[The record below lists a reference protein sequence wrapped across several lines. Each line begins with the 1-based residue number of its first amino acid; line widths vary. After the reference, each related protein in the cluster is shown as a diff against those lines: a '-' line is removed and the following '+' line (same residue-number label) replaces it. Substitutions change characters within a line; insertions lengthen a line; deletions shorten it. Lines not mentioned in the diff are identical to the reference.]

1 MILEWV
7 VINFT
12 TESKIEK
19 ETQERN
25 EWNNQLSLLNQ
36 NRGRKSVHGIEWS
49 EMKKKKENKKGEIKK
64 EPGTGSEGDERTV
77 AVKP

>member
-1 MILEWV
+1 MSCHQFHYWIK
-7 VINFT
+7 T
-12 TESKIEK
+12 KK

-25 EWNNQLSLLNQ
+25 EWNNQLSPLNQ
-36 NRGRKSVHGIEWS
+36 NRERKSVHGIEWS
-49 EMKKKKENKKGEIKK
+49 EMKKEKEKKKGEIKK

>member
-1 MILEWV
+1 MSCHQFHYWIK
-7 VINFT
+7 T
-12 TESKIEK
+12 KK

-36 NRGRKSVHGIEWS
+36 NRERKSVHGIEWS
-49 EMKKKKENKKGEIKK
+49 EMRKKREIKK